1 MKYDIEKYTGKE
13 VNDLFFEYKELAA
26 KTVNKYYSR
35 YINTAWKDDI
45 YSVAEMGVYESLQ
58 KIKLEKIEY
67 ELSIKASIVWGV
79 RGAIKNWEREMFGYE
94 GTEQREMHWKTDSY
108 NNKCSE
114 DGKEFE
120 EMLSASNLLANN
132 EISEDQRVEYMDLYA
147 AIENLNEEEQ
157 YFIKR
162 SMEGAILEEIG
173 KEIGINK
180 DKAWRM
186 KQKIFTK
193 LRKELEVIEPIK
205 VGEYRVSDN
214 MQYSF
219 F

>member
-35 YINTAWKDDI
+35 YINTSWKEDI
-45 YSVAEMGVYESLQ
+45 YSVAEIGVYESLQ
-58 KIKLEKIEY
+58 KIKLEKIEN
-67 ELSIKASIVWGV
+67 ELSIKTAIVWGV

-94 GTEQREMHWKTDSY
+94 GTEQREMYWKTDSY

-132 EISEDQRVEYMDLYA
+132 EISEEQRVEYMDLYA

-193 LRKELEVIEPIK
+193 LRKELEVIDPIK
-205 VGEYRVSDN
+205 VGEYRVSEN
-214 MQYSF
+214 NQYSF